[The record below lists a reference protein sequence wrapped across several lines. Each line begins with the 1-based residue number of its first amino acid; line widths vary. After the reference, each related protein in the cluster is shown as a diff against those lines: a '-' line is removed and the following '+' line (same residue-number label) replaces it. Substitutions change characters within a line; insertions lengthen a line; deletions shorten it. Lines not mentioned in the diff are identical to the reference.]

1 MGLAEVVVYGIH
13 LLFAGVWT
21 GSVVFVTLGVLPTA
35 VRGDVNAL
43 PMETVTNRLKLIS
56 RASTLLLLLSGGHLA
71 ATFYPGTALLET
83 TRGNL
88 VLLMTALWFVLA
100 GLVEVGASKLSDGF
114 AEKKVRT
121 PARNARPFFW
131 AASVVAGLLL
141 VDAGVLL
148 GL

>member
-1 MGLAEVVVYGIH
+1 MGLVEVVVYGVH

-21 GSVVFVTLGVLPTA
+21 GSVVFVTLGILPTA
-35 VRGDVNAL
+35 VEGDVNAG
-43 PMETVTNRLKLIS
+43 PMETVTSRLKLLS

-114 AEKKVRT
+114 AEKKVRA

-131 AASVVAGLLL
+131 AASAVAGLLL
-141 VDAGVLL
+141 IDAGVLL